1 MVFFLILSI
10 VLMTLDH
17 RQNHLEKVRA
27 ALSLVV
33 YPLQLI
39 VDMPRTPIEWASDSL
54 TPRSDLEDEVERLR
68 TQELLLKAQL
78 QKLISLETE
87 NRRLRQLSQAARRL
101 SDEMMIAET
110 MSVDLDPFSRQIV
123 INKGSMDHVYQGQAV
138 LDAEGVMGQVVHVGP
153 LNSDVM
159 LITDPSHA
167 VPVQVNRNGL
177 RTLALGTGSSE
188 ELNIPYIPNN
198 ADIKI
203 GDLLVTS
210 GLGGRFPAGYPVG
223 RITNIE
229 IDLNEPY
236 AHVTAAP
243 AALMNRSREVLLV
256 KTAKA
261 HIQAPIADDK
271 VEPDGEAQ

>member
-1 MVFFLILSI
+1 MVFFVILSI
-10 VLMTLDH
+10 VLMTVDH
-17 RQNHLEKVRA
+17 RENHLEKVRA

-39 VDMPRTPIEWASDSL
+39 VDIPRTPIQWASDSL
-54 TPRSDLEDEVERLR
+54 IPRSELENELERLR

-78 QKLISLETE
+78 QKLISLESE

-101 SDEMMIAET
+101 SDEMMIAEL

-123 INKGSMDHVYQGQAV
+123 INKGISDEVYVGQPV
-138 LDAEGVMGQVVHVGP
+138 LDADGVMGQVVHVSP
-153 LNSDVM
+153 FNSQVM

-177 RTLALGTGSSE
+177 RTLAVGTGSTE

-198 ADIKI
+198 ADIMV
-203 GDLLVTS
+203 GDLLETS
-210 GLGGRFPAGYPVG
+210 GLGGRFPTGYPVA
-223 RITNIE
+223 RITSIE

-236 AHVTAAP
+236 ARVSARP
-243 AALMNRSREVLLV
+243 AARMDRSREVLLV
-256 KTAKA
+256 ESADLRR
-261 HIQAPIADDK
+261 QQVGDEGAP
-271 VEPDGEAQ
+271 E

>member
-33 YPLQLI
+33 YPLQVI
-39 VDMPRTPIEWASDSL
+39 VDMPRTPIQWASDSL
-54 TPRSDLEDEVERLR
+54 TPRSDLESEVERLR

-101 SDEMMIAET
+101 SDEMMIAEL
-110 MSVDLDPFSRQIV
+110 MSVDLDPFSRHII
-123 INKGSMDHVYQGQAV
+123 INKGSTDHVYQGQAV
-138 LDAEGVMGQVVHVGP
+138 LDAEGVMGQVVHVSP
-153 LNSDVM
+153 FNSDVM

-177 RTLALGTGSSE
+177 RTLAVGTGSSE
-188 ELNIPYIPNN
+188 ELSVPYIPNN
-198 ADIKI
+198 ADIQV

-210 GLGGRFPAGYPVG
+210 GLGGRFPSGYPVA

-236 AHVTAAP
+236 AHVTAVP
-243 AALMNRSREVLLV
+243 AALMDRSREVLLV
-256 KTAKA
+256 KTASA
-261 HIQAPIADDK
+261 HIKAPQAEAAG
-271 VEPDGEAQ
+271 GEAQ